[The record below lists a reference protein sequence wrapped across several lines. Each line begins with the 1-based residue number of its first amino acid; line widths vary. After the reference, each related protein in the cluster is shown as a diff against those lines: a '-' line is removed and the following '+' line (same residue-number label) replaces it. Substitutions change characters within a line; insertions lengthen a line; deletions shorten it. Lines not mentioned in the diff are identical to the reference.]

1 MSEHR
6 RKPPQPQ
13 SGGRAAARRAAQQPS
28 GRRAAPSHGSAA
40 DHTSYSDSDPSGQDF
55 RPGGRAEA
63 RRAAQRGGR
72 RRTSDAAAMGAG
84 GGAGGRGGGGRGGG
98 GRGGGGPEGGRGRG
112 RGSGKPAK
120 RRLID
125 YPRANRVGWR
135 RFVPSW
141 KQVAS
146 LCIGF
151 AGLIVGVSGV
161 ALALVNV
168 PNESDAAKSQNN
180 VYLWA
185 NGKIMARDGETNR
198 QNVNINEIP
207 KSMQDAAISAENASF
222 RTDSGVDPMGIARAV
237 LNMARGGETQGGSTI
252 TQQYVKNAMLS
263 QEQTLDRKFKE
274 LFIAIKVGWSK
285 SKNEILQGYLNT
297 SYYGR
302 GAYGIQ
308 AAAQAYYGKDAK
320 KLTPDEGAFLATV
333 LKGANLYDPA
343 GGTGPGATKAEN
355 TKRAKARWSWILDR
369 EVANNLLTKAQRA
382 KYTEF
387 PMPKPPKPV
396 ASKSGQIGYLMDT
409 AKKYVLKHAKISEA
423 RFDKGGYTIRTT
435 FDEKKTK
442 ELTDAVK
449 KVDKRYIDPKKRA
462 KDKYVQFGGASVVPG
477 DGKIVALYGGEGYD
491 KGHFSNNADTFGVPV
506 GSTWKPFVLA
516 AAMKYGTPQTRPQGL
531 SPDSRYNGNPH
542 LKVKDAEGNYVL
554 KRDNSPFYQENESN
568 HRWGYISLYKA
579 MEQSV
584 NTPYV
589 QLGMDVGMDKV
600 RDMAEAAGI
609 SEGSFDKNLNP
620 SFALGTST
628 PSAIRMADA
637 YATFA
642 ESGTKVEP
650 YSVTK
655 VTSEGIDLPGFEKP
669 KQETAMSSN
678 IANNVTK
685 VLQNV
690 IQNGTAK
697 EARRLG
703 MPAAGKTGTT
713 DENKSA
719 WFVGYTKQLSTAITM
734 FREDA
739 QNPRQLSMNG
749 VGGFDSIHGGALP
762 TEVWTEYMLQ
772 AMNGVQ
778 AEQFPAALPIG
789 QKGDEAGMPSPTP
802 TPTPSDTPSQ
812 TPSSSP
818 SDSPSPTNS
827 PSPNPTDTCSPWDVN
842 CRNTGGTGN
851 TGGNGNGGGNGGPGG
866 GPGGGTG
873 GTSPTP
879 NPTDA
884 NGGGGIFG
892 GPTG

>member
-13 SGGRAAARRAAQQPS
+13 SGGRAAARRAAQQPP
-28 GRRAAPSHGSAA
+28 GRRGASSRGSAA
-40 DHTSYSDSDPSGQDF
+40 NPASHPEPTGHEPRQ
-55 RPGGRAEA
+55 GGRAEA
-63 RRAAQRGGR
+63 RRATQRSGR
-72 RRTSDAAAMGAG
+72 RRASEASGMAAGD
-84 GGAGGRGGGGRGGG
+84 GAGGRGGGGRRGG
-98 GRGGGGPEGGRGRG
+98 GGGGPEGGRGRG
-112 RGSGKPAK
+112 RGGGKPAK
-120 RRLID
+120 KRLID

-141 KQVAS
+141 KQVTT
-146 LCIGF
+146 LCVGF
-151 AGLIVGVSGV
+151 IGLIVGASGV

-168 PNESDAAKSQNN
+168 PSESDAAKSQNN

-185 NGKIMARDGETNR
+185 NGKVMARDGETNR
-198 QNVNINEIP
+198 QNVTINEIP
-207 KSMQDAAISAENASF
+207 RSMQNAAIAAENASF

-237 LNMARGGETQGGSTI
+237 FNMAKGGSTQGGSTI

-263 QEQTLDRKFKE
+263 QQQTLDRKFKE

-285 SKNEILQGYLNT
+285 NKDQILQGYLNT

-308 AAAQAYYGKDAK
+308 AAAQAYYGIDAE
-320 KLTPDEGAFLATV
+320 KLNPNQSAFLATV
-333 LKGANLYDPA
+333 LKGADLYDPA
-343 GGTGPGATKAEN
+343 GGTSPGATRAAN
-355 TKRAKARWSWILDR
+355 TKRAEARWSWILDR
-369 EVANNLLTKAQRA
+369 EVENHLLSKAQRE
-382 KYTEF
+382 KYRGHF
-387 PMPKPPKPV
+387 PKPHLPKPV
-396 ASKSGQIGYLMDT
+396 ASKGGQIGYMMDT
-409 AKKYVLKHAKISEA
+409 AKKYVLKHAGLSEA
-423 RFDKGGYTIRTT
+423 QFDKGGYTIRTT
-435 FDEKKTK
+435 FDAKKTTQL
-442 ELTDAVK
+442 EGAVK
-449 KVDKRYIDPKKRA
+449 KVNKRYIDPEKRT

-516 AAMKYGTPQTRPQGL
+516 AAMKYGTAHSGGPL
-531 SPDSRYNGNPH
+531 SPDSRYNGDDH
-542 LKVKDAEGNYVL
+542 LKVKDADGHFVT
-554 KRDNSPFYQENESN
+554 KRDNTPFFQENESN
-568 HRWGYISLYKA
+568 HPWGYIPLTKA

-584 NTPYV
+584 NTPFV
-589 QLGMDVGMDKV
+589 QLGMDVGMSKV

-609 SEGSFDKNLNP
+609 SAASFDKNLNP

-642 ESGTKVEP
+642 QSGTKVEP

-655 VTSEGIDLPGFEKP
+655 VTFEGEDLQGFDKP
-669 KQETAMSSN
+669 KQETAMEPN
-678 IANNVTK
+678 VANNVTK

-690 IQNGTAK
+690 IKNGTGKLAS
-697 EARRLG
+697 RLN

-719 WFVGYTKQLSTAITM
+719 WFVGYTKQLSTAVTM

-739 QNPRQLSMNG
+739 GNPRQLSMNG

-772 AMNGVQ
+772 AMKGVTPETFQ
-778 AEQFPAALPIG
+778 PATPIG
-789 QKGDEAGMPSPTP
+789 QKVDQAGMPTPTP
-802 TPTPSDTPSQ
+802 TPTPSDSPSETPSE
-812 TPSSSP
+812 TPSDSASP
-818 SDSPSPTNS
+818 TDSPSPT
-827 PSPNPTDTCSPWDVN
+827 PTDTCSPWDIN
-842 CRNTGGTGN
+842 CKNSGGTS
-851 TGGNGNGGGNGGPGG
+851 NGGGNGGGPG
-866 GPGGGTG
+866 GPGGPGGDTG

-879 NPTDA
+879 EPTDA
-884 NGGGGIFG
+884 NGGGGLFG
-892 GPTG
+892 GPSG

>member
-13 SGGRAAARRAAQQPS
+13 SGGRAAARRAAQQS
-28 GRRAAPSHGSAA
+28 GAGRRAAPSHGSAA
-40 DHTSYSDSDPSGQDF
+40 GPTPPSGPPGQDP

-72 RRTSDAAAMGAG
+72 RRAPDTAAMGS
-84 GGAGGRGGGGRGGG
+84 GGGGRGGRRG
-98 GRGGGGPEGGRGRG
+98 GGGGGPEGGRGRG
-112 RGSGKPAK
+112 RDGGGPPAK
-120 RRLID
+120 KRFID
-125 YPRANRVGWR
+125 YPRANKIGWR

-146 LCIGF
+146 LCVGF
-151 AGLIVGVSGV
+151 LGLVVGAAGV
-161 ALALVNV
+161 ALAMVKV
-168 PNESDAAKSQNN
+168 PSESDAAKSQNN

-185 NGKIMARDGETNR
+185 NGKVMARDGETNR
-198 QNVNINEIP
+198 QNVTIDEIP

-222 RTDSGVDPMGIARAV
+222 RTDSGVDPMGIARAL

-274 LFIAIKVGWSK
+274 LFIAIKVGWK
-285 SKNEILQGYLNT
+285 MDKPHILQGYLNT

-320 KLTPDEGAFLATV
+320 KLSPDEGAFLAAV

-343 GGTGPGATKAEN
+343 GGTGPGATAAEN
-355 TKRAKARWSWILDR
+355 TKRVKARWSWILDR
-369 EVANNLLTKAQRA
+369 EVANGLMKKTDRA
-382 KYTEF
+382 KYTMDRF
-387 PMPKPPKPV
+387 PKPIRPKPV
-396 ASKSGQIGYLMDT
+396 ASKSGQIGYLMDV
-409 AKKYVLKHAKISEA
+409 AKKYVLRHADIPEA

-435 FDEKKTK
+435 FDEKKTR
-442 ELTDAVK
+442 ELEAAVK
-449 KVDKRYIDPKKRA
+449 KVDKRYIDPKTRE
-462 KDKYVQFGGASVVPG
+462 KDKFVQFGGASVVPG
-477 DGKIVALYGGEGYD
+477 SGKIVALYGGEGYD

-516 AAMKYGTPQTRPQGL
+516 ASMKYGVPKTRPEGL
-531 SPDSRYNGNPH
+531 SPDSLYNGNDH
-542 LKVKDAEGNYVL
+542 LKVKDAQGNFVL
-554 KRDNSPFYQENESN
+554 KRDNSPFYQENESA
-568 HRWGYISLYKA
+568 HRWGYISLVKA

-584 NTPYV
+584 NTPFV

-600 RDMAEAAGI
+600 KDMAQACGI
-609 SEGSFDKNLNP
+609 SPGSFDKHLNP

-655 VTSEGIDLPGFEKP
+655 VTSQGIDVQGFDAP
-669 KQETAMSSN
+669 KQETAMDAN

-685 VLQNV
+685 VLKNV
-690 IQNGTAK
+690 IQNGTGKA
-697 EARRLG
+697 ARRLN

-772 AMNGVQ
+772 AMNGVTP
-778 AEQFPAALPIG
+778 EDFPPATPIG
-789 QKGDEAGMPSPTP
+789 QKADEAGMPAPTP
-802 TPTPSDTPSQ
+802 TPTPSDTPSA
-812 TPSSSP
+812 TPSEKPTESAPP
-818 SDSPSPTNS
+818 SDSPSPS
-827 PSPNPTDTCSPWDVN
+827 PTDTCSPFDPT
-842 CRNTGGTGN
+842 CRN
-851 TGGNGNGGGNGGPGG
+851 TGGNGNGGGK
-866 GPGGGTG
+866 GGGTG
-873 GTSPTP
+873 GPGGSTGGGTTPTP
-879 NPTDA
+879 DPTDT

-892 GPTG
+892 GPQG

>member
-13 SGGRAAARRAAQQPS
+13 SGGRAAARRAAQESS
-28 GRRAAPSHGSAA
+28 GRRGARSRGSAA
-40 DHTSYSDSDPSGQDF
+40 GPDPYGDASGHES
-55 RPGGRAEA
+55 RMGGRAEA

-72 RRTSDAAAMGAG
+72 RRVSDASMAGSGAG
-84 GGAGGRGGGGRGGG
+84 GHGGGGRRGG
-98 GRGGGGPEGGRGRG
+98 GGGGPEGGRGRG
-112 RGSGKPAK
+112 RGDGRPAK

-125 YPRANRVGWR
+125 YPRANKVGWR

-141 KQVAS
+141 KQVTS
-146 LCIGF
+146 LVIGF
-151 AGLIVGVSGV
+151 AGLIVGASGV
-161 ALALVNV
+161 ALALVSV

-185 NGKIMARDGETNR
+185 NGDVMARDGKTNR
-198 QNVNINEIP
+198 QNIDIQDIP
-207 KSMQDAAISAENASF
+207 PSMQNAAIAAENASF

-237 LNMARGGETQGGSTI
+237 FNMARGGETQGGSTI
-252 TQQYVKNAMLS
+252 TQQYVKNAMLN
-263 QEQTLDRKFKE
+263 QQQTFDRKFKE
-274 LFIAIKVGWSK
+274 LFIAIKVGWRMDK
-285 SKNEILQGYLNT
+285 PKILQGYLNT

-308 AAAQAYYGKDAK
+308 AAAQAYYGKNAD
-320 KLTPDEGAFLATV
+320 KLKPDEAAFLATV
-333 LKGANLYDPA
+333 LKGADLYDPA
-343 GGTGPGATKAEN
+343 GGTGPGATREAN
-355 TKRAKARWSWILDR
+355 TQRATARWKWILDR
-369 EVANNLLTKAQRA
+369 EVENKLMSKTERARYTK
-382 KYTEF
+382 F
-387 PMPKPPKPV
+387 PKPNTPKPV

-409 AKKYVLKHAKISEA
+409 AKKYVLKHGDISEA
-423 RFDKGGYTIRTT
+423 QFDKGGYTIRTT
-435 FDEKKTK
+435 FDKKKTGQ
-442 ELTDAVK
+442 LAGAVK
-449 KVDKRYIDPKKRA
+449 KVHKRYINPKERE

-516 AAMKYGTPQTRPQGL
+516 AAMKYGVPATEPQGL
-531 SPDSRYNGNPH
+531 SPLSRYNGNDH
-542 LKVKDAEGNYVL
+542 LKVKKADGTYVL
-554 KRDNSPFYQENESN
+554 KRDNSPFFQENESN
-568 HRWGYISLYKA
+568 HRWGYISLVKA

-584 NTPYV
+584 NTPFV

-600 RDMAEAAGI
+600 KEMAQLSGI
-609 SEGSFDKNLNP
+609 SPASFDKNLNP

-642 ESGTKVEP
+642 ASGTKVEP

-655 VTSEGIDLPGFEKP
+655 VTREGEDLPGFEKP
-669 KQETAMSSN
+669 SQETAMDSN

-685 VLQNV
+685 VLENV
-690 IQNGTAK
+690 IDNGTAK
-697 EARRLG
+697 DANRLN

-772 AMNGVQ
+772 AMNGVTP
-778 AEQFPAALPIG
+778 EPFPAAIPLG
-789 QKGDEAGMPSPTP
+789 ERADEAGMPSPTP
-802 TPTPSDTPSQ
+802 TPTPSDTPSA
-812 TPSSSP
+812 TPSETPTESAPP
-818 SDSPSPTNS
+818 SDSPSPT
-827 PSPNPTDTCSPWDVN
+827 PTRPCSPWDVN
-842 CRNTGGTGN
+842 CNDNGGTTTGGTSGDTGGETSTPTVDPGTNGGGN
-851 TGGNGNGGGNGGPGG
+851 GNGNGGGNGGL
-866 GPGGGTG
+866 
-873 GTSPTP
+873 
-879 NPTDA
+879 
-884 NGGGGIFG
+884 FG
-892 GPTG
+892 GPTSQ

>member
-1 MSEHR
+1 M
-6 RKPPQPQ
+6 
-13 SGGRAAARRAAQQPS
+13 
-28 GRRAAPSHGSAA
+28 
-40 DHTSYSDSDPSGQDF
+40 
-55 RPGGRAEA
+55 
-63 RRAAQRGGR
+63 
-72 RRTSDAAAMGAG
+72 
-84 GGAGGRGGGGRGGG
+84 
-98 GRGGGGPEGGRGRG
+98 
-112 RGSGKPAK
+112 
-120 RRLID
+120 
-125 YPRANRVGWR
+125 
-135 RFVPSW
+135 PSW

-146 LCIGF
+146 LCVTFLGV
-151 AGLIVGVSGV
+151 IVGASGI
-161 ALALVNV
+161 ALALVHV
-168 PNESDAAKSQNN
+168 PSESDAAKSQNN

-198 QNVNINEIP
+198 QNVNIAEIP
-207 KSMQDAAISAENASF
+207 TSMQNAAIAAENASF

-237 LNMARGGETQGGSTI
+237 LNMAKGGETQGGSTI

-263 QEQTLDRKFKE
+263 QQQTLDRKFKE
-274 LFIAIKVGWSK
+274 LFIAIKVGWRMDK
-285 SKNEILQGYLNT
+285 SKILQGYLNT

-308 AAAQAYYGKDAK
+308 AAAQAYYGKDAS
-320 KLTPDEGAFLATV
+320 KLKPSEGAFLATV
-333 LKGANLYDPA
+333 LKGADLYDPA
-343 GGTGPGATKAEN
+343 GGTGPGASVAEN

-369 EVANNLLTKAQRA
+369 EVENNLMTKQERAQ
-382 KYTEF
+382 YTKF
-387 PMPKPPKPV
+387 PMPNRPKAV
-396 ASKSGQIGYLMDT
+396 ASKGGQIGYLMDT
-409 AKKYVLKHAKISEA
+409 AKKYVLKHGGISEA
-423 RFDKGGYTIRTT
+423 QFDKGGYTIRTT
-435 FDEKKTK
+435 FDEKKTHQL
-442 ELTDAVK
+442 EAAVK
-449 KVDKRYIDPKKRA
+449 KVNKRYIDPKKRA

-516 AAMKYGTPQTRPQGL
+516 AAMKYGTIASHGTAV
-531 SPDSRYNGNPH
+531 SPDSRYNGDDH
-542 LKVKDAEGNYVL
+542 LKVKNADGTYVM
-554 KRDNSPFYQENESN
+554 KKDNSPFYQENESN
-568 HRWGYISLYKA
+568 HPWGYIPLTKA

-584 NTPYV
+584 NTPFV

-600 RDMAEAAGI
+600 RDMAESAGI
-609 SEGSFDKNLNP
+609 APASFDKNLNP

-655 VTSEGIDLPGFEKP
+655 VSKEGEDLTGFEKP
-669 KQETAMSSN
+669 KQQTAMDSN

-685 VLQNV
+685 VLENV

-697 EARRLG
+697 EAKRLG

-778 AEQFPAALPIG
+778 GEPFPLATSIG
-789 QKGDEAGMPSPTP
+789 QRVDEAGMPSPTP
-802 TPTPSDTPSQ
+802 TPTPSDTPTE
-812 TPSSSP
+812 TPSETPSESASP
-818 SDSPSPTNS
+818 TNSTSPSPTE
-827 PSPNPTDTCSPWDVN
+827 TCSKWDPRCQDTGGATN
-842 CRNTGGTGN
+842 GGTGGD
-851 TGGNGNGGGNGGPGG
+851 TGGS
-866 GPGGGTG
+866 TG

-879 NPTDA
+879 SDPGG
-884 NGGGGIFG
+884 NGGGNGNGNGSLFG
-892 GPTG
+892 GPTGS

>member
-28 GRRAAPSHGSAA
+28 GRRAAPSRGSAA
-40 DHTSYSDSDPSGQDF
+40 GPASHSESSGYEPRQ
-55 RPGGRAEA
+55 GGRADA

-72 RRTSDAAAMGAG
+72 RRSSDAEMASGD
-84 GGAGGRGGGGRGGG
+84 GAGGRGGGGRRGG
-98 GRGGGGPEGGRGRG
+98 GGGGPEGGRGRG
-112 RGSGKPAK
+112 RGGGKPAK
-120 RRLID
+120 KRFID

-141 KQVAS
+141 KQVTT
-146 LCIGF
+146 LCVGF
-151 AGLIVGVSGV
+151 IGLIVGASGV

-168 PNESDAAKSQNN
+168 PSESDAAKSQNN
-180 VYLWA
+180 VYLWSD
-185 NGKIMARDGETNR
+185 GKVMARDGETNR
-198 QNVNINEIP
+198 QNVTINEIP
-207 KSMQDAAISAENASF
+207 LEMQKAAIAAENASF
-222 RTDSGVDPMGIARAV
+222 RTDSGVDPMGIARALV
-237 LNMARGGETQGGSTI
+237 NMARGGETQGGSTI

-285 SKNEILQGYLNT
+285 SKDQILQGYLNT

-308 AAAQAYYGKDAK
+308 AAAQAYYGKDAA
-320 KLTPDEGAFLATV
+320 KLDANESAFLATV
-333 LKGANLYDPA
+333 LKGADLYDPA
-343 GGTGPGATKAEN
+343 GGTSPGATKAAN

-369 EVANNLLTKAQRA
+369 EVENHLMTKAERA
-382 KYTEF
+382 KYRGKF
-387 PMPKPPKPV
+387 PKPKLPKPV
-396 ASKSGQIGYLMDT
+396 AGKSGQIGYMMDT
-409 AKKYVLKHAKISEA
+409 AKKYVLKHSGLSEA
-423 RFDKGGYTIRTT
+423 QFDKGGYTIRTT
-435 FDEKKTK
+435 FSSKKTNDL
-442 ELTDAVK
+442 EAAVK
-449 KVDKRYIDPKKRA
+449 KVNKRYIDPDKRA
-462 KDKYVQFGGASVVPG
+462 KDKFVQFGGASVVPG

-516 AAMKYGTPQTRPQGL
+516 AAMKYGTVKSHGVPIR
-531 SPDSRYNGNPH
+531 PDSRYNGDDH
-542 LKVKDAEGNYVL
+542 LKVKDALGNYVRR
-554 KRDNSPFYQENESN
+554 RDSSLFYQENESN
-568 HRWGYISLYKA
+568 HPWGYIPLTKA

-584 NTPYV
+584 NTPFV
-589 QLGMDVGMDKV
+589 QLGMDVGMKKV

-609 SEGSFDKNLNP
+609 SEASFDKNLNP

-642 ESGTKVEP
+642 QSGTKVEP

-655 VTSEGIDLPGFEKP
+655 VTYKGQDLDGFDKP
-669 KQETAMSSN
+669 QSETAMDAN
-678 IANNVTK
+678 VANNVTK
-685 VLQNV
+685 VLENV
-690 IQNGTAK
+690 IDNGTAK
-697 EARRLG
+697 EAKRLG

-739 QNPRQLSMNG
+739 GNPRQLSMNG

-772 AMNGVQ
+772 AMKGVTP
-778 AEQFPAALPIG
+778 ESFPPATPVG
-789 QKGDEAGMPSPTP
+789 QRFDQEGMPTPTP
-802 TPTPSDTPSQ
+802 TPTPSDTPSD
-812 TPSSSP
+812 TPSASP
-818 SDSPSPTNS
+818 SKSAPPTNS
-827 PSPNPTDTCSPWDVN
+827 PSPTPTDSCSPWDLN
-842 CRNTGGTGN
+842 CRNNGGAGN
-851 TGGNGNGGGNGGPGG
+851 GGGNGNGAGGPGG
-866 GPGGGTG
+866 GPGG
-873 GTSPTP
+873 TSPTP
-879 NPTDA
+879 DPTEPTDS
-884 NGGGGIFG
+884 GGWLG
-892 GPTG
+892 GPNG

>member
-1 MSEHR
+1 M
-6 RKPPQPQ
+6 
-13 SGGRAAARRAAQQPS
+13 
-28 GRRAAPSHGSAA
+28 
-40 DHTSYSDSDPSGQDF
+40 
-55 RPGGRAEA
+55 
-63 RRAAQRGGR
+63 
-72 RRTSDAAAMGAG
+72 
-84 GGAGGRGGGGRGGG
+84 
-98 GRGGGGPEGGRGRG
+98 
-112 RGSGKPAK
+112 
-120 RRLID
+120 
-125 YPRANRVGWR
+125 
-135 RFVPSW
+135 PSW
-141 KQVAS
+141 KLVTS

-185 NGKIMARDGETNR
+185 NGKVMARDGETNR
-198 QNVNINEIP
+198 QNVNISEIP
-207 KSMQDAAISAENASF
+207 RSMQDAVISAENANF
-222 RTDSGVDPMGIARAV
+222 RTDKGVDPVGIIRAV
-237 LNMARGGETQGGSTI
+237 KNMALGGETQGGSTI

-274 LFIAIKVGWSK
+274 LFIAIKVGWQMRK
-285 SKNEILQGYLNT
+285 PEILQGYLNT

-308 AAAQAYYGKDAK
+308 AAAQAYYNKDAR
-320 KLTPDEGAFLATV
+320 KLTPDESAFLAAV
-333 LKGANLYDPA
+333 LKGPDLYDPA
-343 GGTGPGATKAEN
+343 GGTGPAASPAAN
-355 TKRAKARWSWILDR
+355 LKRVKERWSWILGR
-369 EVANNLLTKAQRA
+369 EVTYGHMTKAERA
-382 KYTEF
+382 KYTKF
-387 PMPKPPKPV
+387 PAPIRPKPV
-396 ASKSGQIGYLMDT
+396 ASKSGQIGYLMDV
-409 AKKYVLKHAKISEA
+409 AKKYVLRHANIPEA
-423 RFDKGGYTIRTT
+423 RFDKGGYTIQTT
-435 FDEKKTK
+435 FDEKKTAAL
-442 ELTDAVK
+442 EAAVK
-449 KVDKRYIDPKKRA
+449 KVDKRYIDPKKRS

-516 AAMKYGTPQTRPQGL
+516 AAMKYGTPQSQPQGV
-531 SPDSRYNGNPH
+531 SPDSRYNGNDH
-542 LKVKDAEGNYVL
+542 LKVKDANGNYVM
-554 KRDNSPFYQENESN
+554 KKDNSPFYQENESN
-568 HRWGYISLYKA
+568 HPWGYISLTKA

-584 NTPYV
+584 NTPFV

-600 RDMAEAAGI
+600 REMAQAAGI
-609 SEGSFDKNLNP
+609 SPASFDRNLNP

-655 VTSEGIDLPGFEKP
+655 VTFQGEDLRGFERP
-669 KQETAMSSN
+669 KQETAMDSN

-690 IQNGTAK
+690 IQNGTAT
-697 EARRLG
+697 EAKRLN

-772 AMNGVQ
+772 AMNGVT
-778 AEQFPAALPIG
+778 AEPFPAALPIG
-789 QKGDEAGMPSPTP
+789 QRADEAGMPSPTP
-802 TPTPSDTPSQ
+802 THTPSNTPSQ
-812 TPSSSP
+812 TPSSTPTKSA
-818 SDSPSPTNS
+818 SPTNS
-827 PSPNPTDTCSPWDVN
+827 PSSTPTETCSPWDVN
-842 CRNTGGTGN
+842 CQNSGGTNSTGGSN
-851 TGGNGNGGGNGGPGG
+851 G

-873 GTSPTP
+873 GSTPTTDPTSG
-879 NPTDA
+879 NS
-884 NGGGGIFG
+884 NGGGHGNGSLFG
-892 GPTG
+892 GPNGG